1 MTVLQRS
8 RGRVETDRRSVVPT
22 VGGLPWWAVIATA
35 LAPILL
41 GVLIDSARGTELTR
55 VYGVLYTLGCLAAVL
70 VAQNRALFTAM
81 VQPPL
86 LMVVVVP
93 LTYWGYTDGPLG
105 GFKGAVLD
113 LGLPLINRFP
123 TMAITAV
130 VVWVI
135 GAIRLVNYL
144 QDRRAVRAPRP
155 AMPATRRPGAR
166 DSVDATGTAGRAKD
180 APRRERPARPRRPR
194 PAPTADDGPQTVDR
208 PAGERSRDKRAASS
222 RARREDVSPE
232 RRTDQAS
239 AQPSRRPARP
249 TAGEAGATPRRP
261 RPESSGAG
269 GQTAPQRPSAPREPA
284 ADPRPATPPRPRPSS
299 APDSAAMPHLPNV
312 RYRD

>member
-35 LAPILL
+35 LVPILL

-93 LTYWGYTDGPLG
+93 LSYWGYTDGPLG
-105 GFKGAVLD
+105 GIKGAVLD

-123 TMAITAV
+123 TMAITTV

-144 QDRRAVRAPRP
+144 QDRRAVRTPRP
-155 AMPATRRPGAR
+155 VMPPTRRPGNRKAATSTRGSADRTAETPRR
-166 DSVDATGTAGRAKD
+166 DRPTGT
-180 APRRERPARPRRPR
+180 RRPR
-194 PAPTADDGPQTVDR
+194 PARVADSAPPVADR
-208 PAGERSRDKRAASS
+208 PTDPAEERLSPRRAAPT
-222 RARREDVSPE
+222 RAVRGATAPT
-232 RRTDQAS
+232 RRT
-239 AQPSRRPARP
+239 PRP
-249 TAGEAGATPRRP
+249 TAGEAGATPRRS
-261 RPESSGAG
+261 RPKA
-269 GQTAPQRPSAPREPA
+269 TA
-284 ADPRPATPPRPRPSS
+284 ADGPAVQPSTEPHGPAPTPRPRPSAS
-299 APDSAAMPHLPNV
+299 DTVAMPHLPNV